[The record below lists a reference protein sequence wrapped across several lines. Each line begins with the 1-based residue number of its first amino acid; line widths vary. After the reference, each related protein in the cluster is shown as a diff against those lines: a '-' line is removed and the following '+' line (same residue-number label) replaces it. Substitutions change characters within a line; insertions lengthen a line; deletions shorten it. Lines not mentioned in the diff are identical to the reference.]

1 MKIHGTDKLV
11 YKKKK
16 KTSNNTKSNESQQ
29 TTQLSVSKSHKMRKG
44 MKFGVSLQYQTEAHN
59 L

>member
-1 MKIHGTDKLV
+1 MELISLFT
-11 YKKKK
+11 KKKK